1 MLIFFIHGVAT
12 RDVKYAEPLKI
23 AIKEELK
30 KHGLSPCFYSS
41 FWGNALSD
49 VDKMWSQID
58 LDINTLQQDYSG
70 YNHRTYKILE

>member
-30 KHGLSPCFYSS
+30 KYGVISP
-41 FWGNALSD
+41 L
-49 VDKMWSQID
+49 
-58 LDINTLQQDYSG
+58 LLL
-70 YNHRTYKILE
+70 IL